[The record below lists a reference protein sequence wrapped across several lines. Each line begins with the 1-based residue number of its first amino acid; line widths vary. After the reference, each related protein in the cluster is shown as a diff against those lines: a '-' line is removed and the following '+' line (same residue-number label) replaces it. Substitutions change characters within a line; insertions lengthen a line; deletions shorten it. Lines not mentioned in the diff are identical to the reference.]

1 MSNIHAS
8 IPVTLTV
15 VAPVFTAGDTFSRWG
30 LDTAFYRNWR
40 DQYAIPGSLVR
51 GKLKEAALELKEI
64 DDEWDF
70 PTEEF
75 FGGICREQPD
85 KADSYVPIRGCLK
98 VADFVLAESQRAAV
112 RETLRT
118 RIRINPE
125 RGTVDRGAL
134 VLFEEPFQ
142 PGTDTQWEG
151 RVEFF
156 CPEGDLEGIADQL
169 KKAFLFIATVGAE
182 KTVGFG
188 RLKRVEFGKKTGTSP
203 KAVESENGS
212 LEVLQLS
219 LAPKEPLMVGG
230 VRHTTNLFKSEKF
243 VPGSALKGAMAAGL
257 NRICGNPKS
266 SDEISES
273 NGPVNREFPV
283 LAKWFEKLI
292 FTRAAPSLVPFVRV
306 ETKPLSGVCY
316 GGKYKDIAFSDEK
329 NIYSSKLDPVEF
341 QVDWKPPG
349 PENLPEEYQIP
360 DLEYH
365 PATRT
370 AIDED
375 TRRSKESQ
383 LYTFHMIKPSIAGE
397 KGQDPEPRQVY
408 WNASIRFPEGLGDGE
423 ERMSLTA
430 ELKSAI
436 PVALR
441 YVGKRQCAVK
451 PEVSSDPPPSFFD
464 KKDAKKFAVVLQT
477 PAIMVD
483 PAEFLSSSV
492 EISNLRSKMREFY
505 NGYWKDVFGE
515 SARMSTFY
523 AKQELR
529 GGYQGMRFMKD
540 NYRPFYLTSEG
551 STFVFEIDDSDDAR
565 KKIDAIR
572 KYGLKLPSWAVRQY
586 GEKAWKKCPYV
597 PENGYGEVA
606 IHFP

>member
-1 MSNIHAS
+1 MTNIHAS

-30 LDTAFYRNWR
+30 LDTAFYRNWL

-51 GKLKEAALELKEI
+51 GKLKEAAMECKEI
-64 DDEWDF
+64 DGEWNLSIK
-70 PTEEF
+70 EF
-75 FGGICREQPD
+75 FGDICREQTD
-85 KADSYVPIRGCLK
+85 KADSYVPLRGCLK
-98 VADFVLAESQRAAV
+98 VADFVLAESQLAEV

-134 VLFEEPFQ
+134 VLFEEPFR
-142 PGTDTQWEG
+142 PGTDTRWEG
-151 RVEFF
+151 KIEFF
-156 CPEGDLEGIADQL
+156 CPEGDLDGIADQL
-169 KKAFLFIATVGAE
+169 KKAFLFVATIGAE

-188 RLKRVEFGKKTGTSP
+188 RLKKVEFGKKTRTSP
-203 KAVESENGS
+203 TAVEPENGS
-212 LEVLQLS
+212 PEVLQLS
-219 LAPKEPLMVGG
+219 LAPEEPLMIGG

-243 VPGSALKGAMAAGL
+243 IPGSALKGAMAVGL
-257 NRICGNPKS
+257 NRTCVNAIS
-266 SDEISES
+266 SAEISED
-273 NGPVNREFPV
+273 NGPVQRRFPMV
-283 LAKWFEKLI
+283 AKWFEKLT
-292 FTRAAPSLVPFVRV
+292 FARAVPCLEQFVRA
-306 ETKPLSGVCY
+306 ETPPLSGVFY
-316 GGKYKDIAFSDEK
+316 GDRYEDIAFSDEEE
-329 NIYSSKLDPVEF
+329 IYCKDLSPVEF
-341 QVDWKPPG
+341 QVDWKSPS
-349 PENLPEEYQIP
+349 PENLPVKYKIP

-370 AIDED
+370 AIDEY

-397 KGQDPEPRQVY
+397 KGQDGKPRQVY
-408 WNASIRFPEGLGDGE
+408 WNALIRFPEGLGDGE
-423 ERMSLTA
+423 ERRSLAA

-436 PVALR
+436 PVAIR

-451 PEVSSDPPPSFFD
+451 PEVSCDTASNPVDQ
-464 KKDAKKFAVVLQT
+464 KDADKFAVVLQT

-483 PAEFLSSSV
+483 PAAFLGGSAGL
-492 EISNLRSKMREFY
+492 SNLRSKIREFY
-505 NGYWKDVFGE
+505 NGYWNGVFGE
-515 SARMSTFY
+515 SARMSTFF

-529 GGYQGMRFMKD
+529 GGYQGMRFMKN

-551 STFVFEIDDSDDAR
+551 STFVFQIVDSGNAW

-572 KYGLKLPSWAVRQY
+572 NYGLKLPPWAVERYGRQ
-586 GEKAWKKCPYV
+586 AWKKCPYV

-606 IHFP
+606 VHFP